1 MVYKLTDFLY
11 LYFKKIEC
19 QKDPLLLGRPLN
31 QKRKHFIFLPMQGS
45 FLYNIFSL
53 TAHQRNDRIAIFSI
67 FNAPTIRSLR
77 FKWSVSDL
85 LTNKLFKM
93 IIDKKHY
100 SCVVLL

>member
-1 MVYKLTDFLY
+1 
-11 LYFKKIEC
+11 
-19 QKDPLLLGRPLN
+19 
-31 QKRKHFIFLPMQGS
+31 MQGS

-53 TAHQRNDRIAIFSI
+53 TEHQRNDRIAIFSI